1 MVEIDRRTF
10 TAGILAASS
19 SVLLEGCNSES
30 DVGNFIEGIGDNE
43 NYPSNEN
50 FKVENVFDEMCQS
63 NDARARGI
71 NTDQTFTKMLYSMN
85 FVYGDKY
92 HIYGHNLIVDEKSYF
107 VEDEYFIHEDSDN
120 KIEKRLTVHCLD
132 VSEDNLNIIFS
143 YDPTE
148 KKAKVSFS
156 NDLRGVEHKSKEVLE
171 NSILVPYFDN
181 NANSKYSFDD
191 IGNINFEYIVV

>member
-1 MVEIDRRTF
+1 MEIDRRTF

-19 SVLLEGCNSES
+19 SVLLEGCSSKN
-30 DVGNFIEGIGDNE
+30 DVSNFFEGIGDNE
-43 NYPSNEN
+43 GYPSNEN
-50 FKVENVFDEMCQS
+50 FKVENVFDEMCQG

-132 VSEDNLNIIFS
+132 VCEDNLNIIFS

-148 KKAKVSFS
+148 KKAKVSLS
-156 NDLRGVEHKSKEVLE
+156 NDLREVEHKSKEVLK

-191 IGNINFEYIVV
+191 IGNINFEYIVA